1 MMRLTS
7 CLLACFIL
15 SVSASVAS
23 QPVTV
28 GHFAFYID
36 EGISLHHYLHQW
48 ARRLE
53 LDGKIQAR
61 LLPDLGLD
69 PHETP
74 AELDETEQRTWTA
87 AINHY
92 RENFTGQNLM
102 FSERNNKLLDRIRAG
117 DLKSVGSN
125 DPDLHVLQS
134 VAAIYHDYWW
144 PKHHAAIEKYLA
156 DLVQLIG
163 KHDKCIADGLARAY
177 GAPLPDDQQTRV
189 DLAFV
194 ANWAGAYTTG
204 DPVVIHLAASD
215 PDLQGLLGL
224 ELMYHEVSHSTWTEP
239 ALTELVERAFASIE
253 QKPPRR
259 FWHVVIFNTAGSLT
273 QQCLGRADIE
283 YHQRYAEVAGLAT
296 RDGWREIWQ
305 VLETHWVP
313 FLAGKSDE
321 REAAMRAA
329 ARAFQEGAQK

>member
-1 MMRLTS
+1 MRLIRS
-7 CLLACFIL
+7 FFACLIL
-15 SVSASVAS
+15 SVSASAAS

-87 AINHY
+87 TINHY
-92 RENFTGQNLM
+92 RENFTGQNLV

-117 DLKSVGSN
+117 ELEAVGSN

-144 PKHHAAIEKYLA
+144 PEHHAGIEKYMA
-156 DLVQLIG
+156 ELVPLIG
-163 KHDKCIADGLARAY
+163 KHDTCIADGLARAY

-189 DLAFV
+189 DLTFV

-224 ELMYHEVSHSTWTEP
+224 ELMYHEPSH
-239 ALTELVERAFASIE
+239 RA
-253 QKPPRR
+253 
-259 FWHVVIFNTAGSLT
+259 
-273 QQCLGRADIE
+273 
-283 YHQRYAEVAGLAT
+283 
-296 RDGWREIWQ
+296 
-305 VLETHWVP
+305 
-313 FLAGKSDE
+313 
-321 REAAMRAA
+321 
-329 ARAFQEGAQK
+329 